1 MSRISSFNR
10 SLRLAP
16 SGLAMLLGA
25 TLLVACGDQKDPND
39 GLTPGPTTPGPLAPG
54 PTTPSNASDESPAPV
69 DSSSETPAP
78 SPSPGDTSGTE
89 PAGTSDGVD
98 TGNTEDP
105 TSGPIDDTSDEP
117 SPSDALCPM
126 KEGATWTYYHS
137 SNKGWT
143 EVETVTRADY
153 NGKSTLV
160 VKDTPN
166 PKDSL
171 RADSYHIKEGGR
183 LLRIFKKQFWVDTR
197 NSNDILDAEVTYD
210 PGFLRCDE
218 AWLTKEIGFTE
229 SPEYQRAETPANSAT
244 KAPEARKHSFTIEAR
259 EDIAVQGGKLS
270 FKNCVKVRRG
280 KDWAATSGEDIE
292 EKLYWFCPGVGK
304 VREEN
309 VVSGNYEELVEYDI
323 P

>member
-1 MSRISSFNR
+1 MIRISSFHR

-16 SGLAMLLGA
+16 SGLALVLGA
-25 TLLVACGDQKDPND
+25 TLVVACGDQKDPND
-39 GLTPGPTTPGPLAPG
+39 GLTSNPTTS
-54 PTTPSNASDESPAPV
+54 SNTSDESPAPV
-69 DSSSETPAP
+69 DSTSEAPTP
-78 SPSPGDTSGTE
+78 SPTSGGDPSGPGPVDTSAATGDE
-89 PAGTSDGVD
+89 PSVD
-98 TGNTEDP
+98 TGSTEDP
-105 TSGPIDDTSDEP
+105 TSGPVDNTSDEP
-117 SPSDALCPM
+117 SPSDELCPL

-137 SNKGWT
+137 SNNGWT

-197 NSNDILDAEVTYD
+197 NSNDVLDAEVTYD

-229 SPEYQRAETPANSAT
+229 SPEYQRAETPANSVT

-259 EDIAVQGGKLS
+259 EDIAVQGGKFS